1 MKKILLSV
9 AGIVVIAGAVTGATI
24 AFYNDTETS
33 TNNVFTAGSVDLKVD
48 HTYAEYNSV
57 PCVGNCTETG
67 NDLIVNGGFEFP
79 EPVANGGQWQI
90 YPENPLDEVPGW
102 DVVSGAGIE
111 IQENV
116 AGAAHGGNQKAELDS
131 HGANSQTV
139 MKQVINTVPGQQYRL
154 KFWHSPRP
162 NNGPDTDNAI
172 ELDVL
177 VTSNSGTIVND
188 TIGQPSFS
196 GSGTV
201 WTEYVYNFIALDT
214 QTTVQFGD
222 AGSEPDT
229 LGGYLD
235 DVSMFALN
243 CSPQNPSFP
252 NGGMCSVW
260 GEKDLGDGDTFWYF
274 PDIKPGDYGT
284 NILSLHDYGND
295 AFACLVPS
303 NIRDDENVAVE
314 PELTALPTPDT
325 TADGIQNGELSDE
338 LEFFIWEDLNGN
350 NVYDSSNNEP
360 VLVKA
365 GTPFNQIPTEMVTMS
380 LTGNAPITLVG
391 MNWCAGTQTGPQ
403 NTGDA
408 TPVACDGN
416 GMGDIA
422 QTDKM
427 LADFVAYAVQ
437 QRNNVAPD
445 CANIGLPLF
454 ANP

>member
-1 MKKILLSV
+1 MKKILLSF

-172 ELDVL
+172 ELYVL

-260 GEKDLGDGDTFWYF
+260 GEKDLG
-274 PDIKPGDYGT
+274 
-284 NILSLHDYGND
+284 
-295 AFACLVPS
+295 
-303 NIRDDENVAVE
+303 DDENVAVE

-437 QRNNVAPD
+437 HRNNVAPD